1 MATSTFTQPLSSEN
15 SQFIVQCCFTSTETV
30 QTIRDRIAT
39 STFTQLLSS
48 ELQPNS
54 KDRKPF
60 TTCFFN
66 HCHNL
71 LMPQASNGSKFVT
84 KQAAQITSGS
94 YIRLPAQIIT
104 QIIQIKTTF
113 FIQAG
118 HSLMFT
124 CVLQC
129 YVASTV
135 VTKWMEGICSMRLTA
150 VISVDRCTE
159 IISAHSVQCHNLL
172 RQSLEEGC
180 QKARLE
186 V

>member
-113 FIQAG
+113 FYPGRTQPDVYVCASMLCCF
-118 HSLMFT
+118 HSCHKMYGGY
-124 CVLQC
+124 LQHET
-129 YVASTV
+129 YSSDFS
-135 VTKWMEGICSMRLTA
+135 WQMHRDNQCSLS
-150 VISVDRCTE
+150 SVP
-159 IISAHSVQCHNLL
+159 
-172 RQSLEEGC
+172 
-180 QKARLE
+180 
-186 V
+186 